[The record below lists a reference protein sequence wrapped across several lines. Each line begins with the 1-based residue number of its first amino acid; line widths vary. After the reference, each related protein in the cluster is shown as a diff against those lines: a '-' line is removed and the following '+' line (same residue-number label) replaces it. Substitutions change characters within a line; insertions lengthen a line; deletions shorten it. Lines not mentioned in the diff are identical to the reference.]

1 MEYYIRIPVSSLTWF
16 ENGDLIT
23 NPEFSNNMEVF
34 RVGIN
39 ENYNDIQKLQEDI
52 THLAPI
58 DSVSGEAQARR
69 EADIA
74 LGKRIDE
81 VIAGLPTKLSQFD
94 NDTGFTTKTYVD
106 AINAAIQSQ
115 LSSLSNNI
123 AGALVPANIV
133 AGSRVVTSISG
144 NNVTISVDVSDIES
158 SLTKKLEV
166 GNIKAGKNIKL
177 TKSGNDVTIE
187 AEGETIGVTDTSTV
201 DMTKSG
207 TNLSAKVKISG
218 ATGNAIKE
226 YADGLFCGG
235 GGSGG
240 GASEAI
246 MISILDEGG
255 YFTGSSVEAAL
266 QELGSELIGLKSA
279 VSDQSAVVV

>member
-1 MEYYIRIPVSSLTWF
+1 MEYYVRIPVSSLTWF
-16 ENGDLIT
+16 ENGDLIS
-23 NPEFSNNMEVF
+23 NPDFSNNMEVF

-39 ENYNDIQKLQEDI
+39 ENYNDIQKLQEDM
-52 THLAPI
+52 TTLAPI
-58 DSVSGEAQARR
+58 DSLNGEAQARR

-74 LGKRIDE
+74 LGKRIDD

-106 AINAAIQSQ
+106 ALNASIQSQ
-115 LSSLSNNI
+115 ITSLSGNI
-123 AGALVPANIV
+123 AAALVPANII
-133 AGSRVVTSISG
+133 AGSRVSTSISG
-144 NNVTISVDVSDIES
+144 NNVTISVDTSDLET
-158 SLTKKLEV
+158 SLSKKLES

-177 TKSGNDVTIE
+177 TTSGNDVTIA
-187 AEGETIGVTDTSTV
+187 AEGETISVTDTNSV
-201 DMTKSG
+201 NMTKSG
-207 TNLSAKVKISG
+207 TAISADVKISSV
-218 ATGNAIKE
+218 TGNALKE
-226 YADGLFCGG
+226 YTDGLFCG

-266 QELGSELIGLKSA
+266 QELGAEVIGLRAA

>member
-39 ENYNDIQKLQEDI
+39 ENYNDIQKIQEDM
-52 THLAPI
+52 TTLAPI
-58 DSVSGEAQARR
+58 ESVSGEAQARR

-74 LGKRIDE
+74 LGKRIDDL
-81 VIAGLPTKLSQFD
+81 IAGLPTKLSQFD

-106 AINAAIQSQ
+106 AINSAIQSQ

-187 AEGETIGVTDTSTV
+187 AEGETISVTDTNSI

-207 TNLSAKVKISG
+207 TAISAAVKISG
-218 ATGNAIKE
+218 ATGNALKE
-226 YADGLFCGG
+226 YADGLFCG

-266 QELGSELIGLKSA
+266 QELGAEVIGLRAA